1 MGMRNERYWTITT
14 AKCQRAVWVM
24 MLVLLIQLCYAS
36 VVLAELESLNDCLR
50 RQFETAPDDMTIGQL
65 RQECID
71 IIEFEKTAKGEEAK
85 TEGPVETR
93 LRVDQKNVLKP
104 FTIMAHRQNYLLFAA
119 HNFHGYS
126 AEEFKK
132 AYGTEDIDP
141 QDTEAQFQISIKTP
155 LALNLFDTGVGIW
168 GAYTVRS
175 FWQVYNNDLSSPFRE
190 TNHEP
195 EIWFQLQ
202 PMWDVWGVKTSA
214 LAAGINHQSN
224 GKGTTLSRSWNRIF
238 ASIVLEK
245 GNFVLSVKPWYRI
258 EESADDDDNPD
269 ITDFLGH
276 GELRMAYKYNEQVFT
291 LMSRNN
297 LESGFSKGAVE
308 LGWSFPIFN
317 YPYLKG
323 YLQYFSGYGE
333 SLIDYNRY
341 VNRLGVGILLTDLL

>member
-1 MGMRNERYWTITT
+1 
-14 AKCQRAVWVM
+14 
-24 MLVLLIQLCYAS
+24 
-36 VVLAELESLNDCLR
+36 
-50 RQFETAPDDMTIGQL
+50 MTLGQV
-65 RQECID
+65 REECIN
-71 IIEFEKTAKGEEAK
+71 IIAMKDSTEMTEGEP
-85 TEGPVETR
+85 EGPVETR

-104 FTIMAHRQNYLLFAA
+104 FTLMAHRQNYLLFGV

-126 AEEFKK
+126 SEEFRK
-132 AYGTEDIDP
+132 AFENEDIDIE
-141 QDTEAQFQISIKTP
+141 DTEAQFQLSIKTP
-155 LALNLFDTGVGIW
+155 LALDLFDKGIGIW

-175 FWQVYNNDLSSPFRE
+175 FWQVYNTEISSPFRE

-195 EIWFQLQ
+195 EVWVQMQ
-202 PMWDVWGVKTSA
+202 PEWEFWGLKASA
-214 LAAGINHQSN
+214 IGAGINHQSN
-224 GKGTTLSRSWNRIF
+224 GQASTLSRSWNRLV

-245 GNFVLSVKPWYRI
+245 GNFVLAVKPWYRI
-258 EESADDDDNPD
+258 PESSSDDDNPD

-276 GELRMAYKYNEQVFT
+276 GELRMAYKHDKHVFS

-308 LGWSFPIFN
+308 FGWSFPLFD

-333 SLIDYNRY
+333 SMIDYNRY